1 MSVMFNYRISI
12 PDTSKLGVQIY
23 KNWVSETDNTLLK
36 EEEYTYSIKE
46 MSSKLGFTVDINFE
60 KSSIEL
66 NKGLVRVTNTSN

>member
-1 MSVMFNYRISI
+1 MFNYRISI